1 MGTTEVCGSQKSHL
15 VSFILASKF
24 QTHSERYWIHSVMRL
39 CVTLAKDNFSS
50 FEGEVN
56 ERAILH
62 SFDQWGSYIKN
73 ADSSAMSQ
81 GNMLF
86 SCCFLSG
93 VPGWLHMVRVGLNS
107 ASPSHKGKYV
117 KAQVIYKVGCES

>member
-24 QTHSERYWIHSVMRL
+24 QTHSERYWIHSVMSL

-56 ERAILH
+56 ERVILH
-62 SFDQWGSYIKN
+62 SFGTTVPKPQFFG
-73 ADSSAMSQ
+73 AQLSSQS
-81 GNMLF
+81 
-86 SCCFLSG
+86 
-93 VPGWLHMVRVGLNS
+93 NS
-107 ASPSHKGKYV
+107 H
-117 KAQVIYKVGCES
+117 IHT